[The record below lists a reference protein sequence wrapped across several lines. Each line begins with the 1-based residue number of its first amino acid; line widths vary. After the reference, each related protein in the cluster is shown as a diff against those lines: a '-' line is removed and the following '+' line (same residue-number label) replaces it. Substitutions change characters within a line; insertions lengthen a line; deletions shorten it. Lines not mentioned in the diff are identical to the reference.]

1 MREDIDGL
9 RARLDA
15 EGVPRLPDD
24 LLQIALTHPSWSAE
38 NPGHENYE
46 RLEFLGD
53 AVLSLATSEMLYRT
67 FDHAREGRLSRLR
80 VELVNAT
87 SLAKASRAL
96 GLPAYARLGVGEE
109 RAEGRQRDGL
119 AADVFEAVIGA
130 IFIAHGYDPAAEFVR
145 ACLRSHVPNDSQDL
159 VTLHDSK
166 GRLQRWTQAVMSG
179 FPRYVIVNDSE
190 RGETEPFVARVTLP
204 DGRTATGQGRRKKD
218 AEQQAARAALR
229 QYAPKEH
236 TPESDDERAPG
247 SANPTDVATT
257 TTNEA

>member
-1 MREDIDGL
+1 MREELDGL
-9 RARLDA
+9 RARLEA
-15 EGVPRLPDD
+15 EGVPRVPDD
-24 LLQIALTHPSWSAE
+24 LLEVALTHPSWSAE

-67 FDHAREGRLSRLR
+67 FGHAREGRLSRLR
-80 VELVNAT
+80 IELVNAT

-96 GLPAYARLGVGEE
+96 ALPAFARLGVGEE
-109 RAEGRQRDGL
+109 RADGRQRDGL
-119 AADVFEAVIGA
+119 AADLFEAVIGA
-130 IFIAHGYDPAAEFVR
+130 IFIAHGYHPAAEFAR
-145 ACLRSHVPNDSQDL
+145 ACVRSHLPNDSQDL

-190 RGETEPFVARVTLP
+190 RAETEPFEARVTLP

-218 AEQQAARAALR
+218 AEQQAARSALR
-229 QYAPKEH
+229 QYAPAEH
-236 TPESDDERAPG
+236 VPECEEESARPSFRANAP
-247 SANPTDVATT
+247 ARATS
-257 TTNEA
+257 NEA